1 MQAQPARRP
10 LRKGGADIDVAG
22 TGYIKFVNII
32 VSQRNRNGASIDH
45 NINAN
50 LAVGIR
56 AVFHHIGKKFF
67 HRKVYGKPYGF
78 AYLVVRKNR
87 LRELIDCGE

>member
-1 MQAQPARRP
+1 MKAQPAGRP
-10 LRKGGADIDVAG
+10 LRKRGAGIDVEGAG
-22 TGYIKFVNII
+22 YVKFVNII
-32 VSQRNRNGASIDH
+32 VSQRNRNGASSDH
-45 NINAN
+45 NVNTD

-67 HRKVYGKPYGF
+67 HRKVYRKPYRF

-87 LRELIDCGE
+87 LRKLIDSGE